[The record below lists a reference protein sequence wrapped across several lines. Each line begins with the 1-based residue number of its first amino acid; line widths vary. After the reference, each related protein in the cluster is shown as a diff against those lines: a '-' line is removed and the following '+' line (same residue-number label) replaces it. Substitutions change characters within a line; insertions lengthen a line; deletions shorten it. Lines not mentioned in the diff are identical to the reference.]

1 MTMTMTMTT
10 MTMTMTMKTPTA
22 HRKRIAARR
31 SFLVSG
37 SGLAPRCV
45 FLFFCLSGWFLSVV
59 SAYQCPG
66 SKTPPLVLEGKR
78 FYAYDSSTDEYEY
91 VPIRG
96 IAYYP
101 RPNAGPLSQS
111 SSVDFYTETYA
122 SRWKADIANL
132 KELGVNAVRL
142 YAVDPSANHDAFMC
156 ALSEA
161 GIYVMLG
168 LLADCE
174 GCAIGAWV
182 GVDAE
187 PPTCYPE
194 SVRERGKFVIQ
205 SFSRYPNLLAF
216 SAGNEVTIYA
226 DDGEGGPREA
236 NIACQKKFLRDMR
249 EYVDGCSGSY
259 PNAVLPR
266 KIPIGVVNWDGMS
279 TSIQQHL
286 YYHCRTDP
294 DDFYEPAEWFALN
307 TYRHCD
313 GSVTS
318 PDDIFGWQQLRED
331 FRAANLPGPV
341 LLGEYG
347 CRERGFPTMDGF
359 ETQRTWLQ
367 TDALYSPDYSE
378 IFAGGFVFEYSA
390 ERKVVDDH
398 LKFFQDKDGL
408 DEPTSEWPYEKFAK
422 IQYGIGYFGPAECEH
437 NDSDSDSDN
446 DNDNDNDNNT
456 CEYTKYPEWDG
467 LARALA
473 RSVGQAVPPQG
484 EGAVPPC
491 PNRYPPLSAFDWPT
505 DREADPDL
513 EYCLDLKRRSE
524 TDAPTDSPTE
534 LSATESPTA
543 LSVATPTPTAT
554 GTDATSVF
562 LFRTP
567 EPTVAIPLD
576 TEAPTKSNTDSP
588 TQSPTESGTESPTGF
603 ITNNDFI
610 TSSSTFAPSLVTTSV
625 DIAQC
630 SEHAICASNNLT
642 GFCCPTVDGVFL
654 GCCDAEDTT
663 DDSSASMPPTG
674 LGAALV
680 GILAGIALF
689 IIGL

>member
-1 MTMTMTMTT
+1 MLYVAIWFPSFVSLLQYEIFDPNIYYMNLYYI
-10 MTMTMTMKTPTA
+10 
-22 HRKRIAARR
+22 IASYYIIHTHIQMRR
-31 SFLVSG
+31 
-37 SGLAPRCV
+37 
-45 FLFFCLSGWFLSVV
+45 
-59 SAYQCPG
+59 
-66 SKTPPLVLEGKR
+66 
-78 FYAYDSSTDEYEY
+78 
-91 VPIRG
+91 
-96 IAYYP
+96 
-101 RPNAGPLSQS
+101 
-111 SSVDFYTETYA
+111 
-122 SRWKADIANL
+122 
-132 KELGVNAVRL
+132 
-142 YAVDPSANHDAFMC
+142 
-156 ALSEA
+156 
-161 GIYVMLG
+161 
-168 LLADCE
+168 
-174 GCAIGAWV
+174 
-182 GVDAE
+182 
-187 PPTCYPE
+187 
-194 SVRERGKFVIQ
+194 
-205 SFSRYPNLLAF
+205 
-216 SAGNEVTIYA
+216 
-226 DDGEGGPREA
+226 
-236 NIACQKKFLRDMR
+236 
-249 EYVDGCSGSY
+249 
-259 PNAVLPR
+259 
-266 KIPIGVVNWDGMS
+266 VVNWDGMS

-437 NDSDSDSDN
+437 NDGDN

-543 LSVATPTPTAT
+543 LSVVTPTPTAT
-554 GTDATSVF
+554 GTDANSVF
-562 LFRTP
+562 SFRTP

-588 TQSPTESGTESPTGF
+588 TKSPTDSPTKSPTESGTESPTGF
-603 ITNNDFI
+603 STNDYI
-610 TSSSTFAPSLVTTSV
+610 TSSSTFAPSLVPTSV
-625 DIAQC
+625 DIALC
-630 SEHAICASNNLT
+630 SEHAICASSNLT

-663 DDSSASMPPTG
+663 DDSSASMPPMG